1 MANSAEQFSYLVC
14 ELRTL
19 LDKYF
24 RVTNDNEADPITYYA
39 LFNLYL
45 AIQVLDQYAVH
56 DSVAIEFLKSLSD
69 RHKEIL
75 ENMQK
80 H

>member
-1 MANSAEQFSYLVC
+1 MTNSAEQFSYLVC

-24 RVTNDNEADPITYYA
+24 SVTKDNEADPLTYYA
-39 LFNLYL
+39 IFNLYMSL
-45 AIQVLDQYAVH
+45 QILEQYAIH

-69 RHKEIL
+69 RHKDIL

>member
-1 MANSAEQFSYLVC
+1 MASNAEQFSYLVC

-24 RVTNDNEADPITYYA
+24 RVTKDNEADPITYYA